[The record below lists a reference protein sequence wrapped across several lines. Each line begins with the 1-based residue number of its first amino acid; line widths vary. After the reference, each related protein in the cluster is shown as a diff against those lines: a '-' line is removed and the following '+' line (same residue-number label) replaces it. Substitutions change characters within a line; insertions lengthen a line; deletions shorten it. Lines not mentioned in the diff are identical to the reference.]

1 MKSTAAPRAISKRV
15 VLLLVALAM
24 LPYANALSAG
34 FTFDDEPDIQK
45 NPAITSG
52 VDLARIV
59 AAPFPPGTV
68 YRPFAV
74 LTFALNE
81 RLAPGNTVAYHG
93 VNVLLH
99 AGVAVLVFV
108 LAIRLFGSVRTAQ
121 IAAVLFALHPVH
133 TEAVTSLVGRTEL
146 LAALFG
152 LGAILSVDRADT
164 TTHWPARLSL
174 YLLSL
179 ASFSLALFSKESA
192 LAVVPL
198 ILLFRIARR
207 REPLVTGLLT
217 QLGSLDWVPYAL
229 CAGVFLFFRSR
240 VVGGLMVNTPT
251 PLDNALAF
259 VPWSIRVRSALGIL
273 WDYFG
278 LLNLPLV
285 LAADYSCAQVPIIN
299 TWTAPRFVAGLALV
313 VVAGCVTVR
322 DRRPAVTFAMAFPFV
337 ALSVT
342 SNLLFPIGTIKAER
356 LLYFP
361 SVGWALLVAFGFDH
375 LTRVQRYRPIII
387 GLLSI
392 LVGAFAVRTWVR
404 NWDWLDNASLYRSM
418 VRSAPDSAKS
428 HYNMGVAFQKEG
440 DDAAAIAEFRRALE
454 IYPFSDG
461 ASAPLGIGVASEKQ
475 GRMKEA
481 IEWYKKALDLWPEFG
496 KAHTNLCRALLIE
509 EQFDEAATACRR
521 GLRYSPSDANL
532 LKGLGVSLV
541 GAGNVEKGIAVL
553 RRSLLLNEQDEELRT
568 RLAQLESVS
577 ARSGQREVVPR

>member
-1 MKSTAAPRAISKRV
+1 MKSTATQRTISKRAL
-15 VLLLVALAM
+15 LLLVVLAM
-24 LPYANALSAG
+24 FPYANALNAG
-34 FTFDDEPDIQK
+34 FTFDDEADIQK
-45 NPAITSG
+45 NPAITG
-52 VDLARIV
+52 GLDLARIV
-59 AAPFPPGTV
+59 AAPFPPGTI

-108 LAIRLFGSVRTAQ
+108 LARRLFGSVRTAQ

-152 LGAILSVDRADT
+152 LAAILSMDRADT
-164 TTHWPARLSL
+164 AAHWPARVSL

-179 ASFSLALFSKESA
+179 TSFSLALFSKESA
-192 LAVVPL
+192 LVVVPL

-207 REPLVTGLLT
+207 REPLVTGLVT

-229 CAGVFLFFRSR
+229 CAGVFLFFRYL

-278 LLNLPLV
+278 LLNFPLV
-285 LAADYSCAQVPIIN
+285 LAADYSYAQVHIID
-299 TWTAPRFVAGLALV
+299 TWTTPRFVAGLALGV
-313 VVAGCVTVR
+313 AAGCVIVR
-322 DRRPAVTFAMAFPFV
+322 DRRPAITFAVAFPFV
-337 ALSVT
+337 ALSLT
-342 SNLLFPIGTIKAER
+342 SNLLFPVGTIKAER

-387 GLLSI
+387 GLLAI
-392 LVGAFAVRTWVR
+392 LVGAFALRTWTR
-404 NWDWLDNASLYRSM
+404 NSDWLDDATLYRSM
-418 VRSAPDSAKS
+418 VRSAPNSAKA

-440 DDAAAIAEFRRALE
+440 ADAAAIAEFRRALE
-454 IYPFSDG
+454 IYPYDAG
-461 ASAPLGIGVASEKQ
+461 AGAPLGIGISYEKQ
-475 GRMKEA
+475 GRMDQA
-481 IEWYKKALDLWPEFG
+481 IEWYKKALDLEPELG
-496 KAHTNLCRALLIE
+496 GAHTNLCRALLRE
-509 EQFDEAATACRR
+509 RRFDEAATACRR

-532 LKGLGVSLV
+532 LKWLGASLV
-541 GAGNVEKGIAVL
+541 GAGEMGKGVAVW
-553 RRSLLLNEQDEELRT
+553 RRSLALNEQDEELRD
-568 RLAQLESVS
+568 RLAQLESAS
-577 ARSGQREVVPR
+577 AGSDQRVVAPR